1 MIFAGPAMNL
11 LLALAGFCVVFA
23 VFDEPT
29 VVNNFPSV
37 EIATLEGDP
46 SSPAAAAGMQDGDL
60 IRSIDGVAVDP
71 NGPYTQVGDIVRSR
85 PGKQVP
91 VVVERNGELVTLTAV
106 LGTRESCGKQ
116 GYLGVRP
123 ASSEGTIERN
133 PVEGV
138 GAGVKFFGSAA
149 VDTVV
154 GMARVFGP
162 SGVGRI
168 FKSVA
173 RSECDDIATRPISII
188 GISQIG
194 GQAVKSGAQATIMLI
209 SVVNLALG
217 MLNLLP
223 VLPLDG
229 GHLVMTAIERIRRRK
244 RPGYVIDYAKAVPYF
259 AVAIV
264 LLAFV
269 MFSALYLDTVRLF

>member
-1 MIFAGPAMNL
+1 MSAPAGSP
-11 LLALAGFCVVFA
+11 V
-23 VFDEPT
+23 
-29 VVNNFPSV
+29 
-37 EIATLEGDP
+37 DP
-46 SSPAAAAGMQDGDL
+46 GYDDDKNRCAYDDDGDL

-149 VDTVV
+149 VDTVACANMP
-154 GMARVFGP
+154 GRNESSP
-162 SGVGRI
+162 SM
-168 FKSVA
+168 S
-173 RSECDDIATRPISII
+173 T
-188 GISQIG
+188 
-194 GQAVKSGAQATIMLI
+194 
-209 SVVNLALG
+209 
-217 MLNLLP
+217 
-223 VLPLDG
+223 
-229 GHLVMTAIERIRRRK
+229 
-244 RPGYVIDYAKAVPYF
+244 
-259 AVAIV
+259 
-264 LLAFV
+264 
-269 MFSALYLDTVRLF
+269 